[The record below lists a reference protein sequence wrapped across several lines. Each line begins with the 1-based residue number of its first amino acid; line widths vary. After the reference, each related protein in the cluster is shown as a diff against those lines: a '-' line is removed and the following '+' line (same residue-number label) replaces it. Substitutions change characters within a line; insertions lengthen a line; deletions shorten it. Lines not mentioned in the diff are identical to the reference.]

1 MLTLSLFRKQQ
12 QVEDLI
18 RFLLRNLED
27 LALHHREALTAYLDG
42 NLAECEQRAQEVDRL
57 ESDLD
62 DLQRQIQQ
70 LLLRE
75 ALMPDSRDDVLRL
88 LTKLDRIP
96 GQCRHSLKELLL
108 ELPPLPNDFRASLVL
123 MFHKTHSCLRA
134 LSATVDS
141 LFSDLR
147 SVPRHAEEV
156 ARQESEVDRVEQQLL
171 VRVFRD
177 DSLELAR
184 QFQYKAMLQRLGG
197 ISDLAED
204 VADEVLLIATKRM
217 A

>member
-57 ESDLD
+57 ESELD

-108 ELPPLPNDFRASLVL
+108 ELPQLPNDFRASLVL

>member
-18 RFLLRNLED
+18 RLLLKNLED

-42 NLAECEQRAQEVDRL
+42 SLAECEQRAHEVDRL
-57 ESDLD
+57 ESELD

-108 ELPPLPNDFRASLVL
+108 ELPPLPKDFRVSLL
-123 MFHKTHSCLRA
+123 LLLHKTHSCLRA

>member
-18 RFLLRNLED
+18 RLLLKNLED
-27 LALHHREALTAYLDG
+27 LALHHREALTAYG
-42 NLAECEQRAQEVDRL
+42 NLTECEQRAHEVDRL
-57 ESDLD
+57 ESELD

-108 ELPPLPNDFRASLVL
+108 ELPPLPKDFRASLL
-123 MFHKTHSCLRA
+123 LLLLKTHSCLRA

-184 QFQYKAMLQRLGG
+184 QFHTRQCFNDWGE
-197 ISDLAED
+197 S
-204 VADEVLLIATKRM
+204 LI
-217 A
+217 

>member
-18 RFLLRNLED
+18 RLLLKNLED

-42 NLAECEQRAQEVDRL
+42 NLAECEQRAHEVDRL
-57 ESDLD
+57 ESELD

-75 ALMPDSRDDVLRL
+75 ALMPDSEMMLRL

-108 ELPPLPNDFRASLVL
+108 ELP
-123 MFHKTHSCLRA
+123 HSPKIFEHLCYSCCTRL
-134 LSATVDS
+134 TVACE
-141 LFSDLR
+141 
-147 SVPRHAEEV
+147 H
-156 ARQESEVDRVEQQLL
+156 
-171 VRVFRD
+171 
-177 DSLELAR
+177 
-184 QFQYKAMLQRLGG
+184 
-197 ISDLAED
+197 
-204 VADEVLLIATKRM
+204 
-217 A
+217 

>member
-1 MLTLSLFRKQQ
+1 MLMLSLFRKQQ

-18 RFLLRNLED
+18 RLLLKNLGD
-27 LALHHREALTAYLDG
+27 LALHHREALTAYG
-42 NLAECEQRAQEVDRL
+42 NLTECEQRAHEVDRL
-57 ESDLD
+57 ESELD

-108 ELPPLPNDFRASLVL
+108 ELPPLPDDFRASLL
-123 MFHKTHSCLRA
+123 LLLHKTHSCPRT

-141 LFSDLR
+141 LFSNLR

-156 ARQESEVDRVEQQLL
+156 AR
-171 VRVFRD
+171 
-177 DSLELAR
+177 
-184 QFQYKAMLQRLGG
+184 
-197 ISDLAED
+197 
-204 VADEVLLIATKRM
+204 
-217 A
+217 

>member
-18 RFLLRNLED
+18 RFLLKNLED

-42 NLAECEQRAQEVDRL
+42 NLAECEQRAHEVDRL
-57 ESDLD
+57 ESELD

-108 ELPPLPNDFRASLVL
+108 ELPPLPNDFRASLL
-123 MFHKTHSCLRA
+123 LLLHKTHSCLRA

-141 LFSDLR
+141 SSPICVQYRVMPRR
-147 SVPRHAEEV
+147 SPVKK
-156 ARQESEVDRVEQQLL
+156 
-171 VRVFRD
+171 VRWIEWNSSYWFECFEMIP
-177 DSLELAR
+177 LN
-184 QFQYKAMLQRLGG
+184 
-197 ISDLAED
+197 
-204 VADEVLLIATKRM
+204 
-217 A
+217 